1 MEGIILVGYGGHA
14 KSIADSIER
23 AKKYRIVGYT
33 DIEQRNSDYHYLG
46 TDEVLAKHFERG
58 IKNAVI
64 GVGYLGKGDLRQRLY
79 RRLKEIGY
87 DLPVI
92 IDPSAIISS
101 SAVIEEG
108 TFVGKG
114 AIVNAEAMIGKMT
127 IINTKALIE
136 HECRV
141 GDYSHVAVGAVLCGQ
156 VEIGDACLIGAS
168 ATIIQGRKIESKE
181 IVPAG
186 VVVR

>member
-1 MEGIILVGYGGHA
+1 MEDIILVGYGGHA
-14 KSIADSIER
+14 KSVADSVKR

-33 DIEQRNSDYHYLG
+33 DIEQQNSDYHYLG
-46 TDEVLAKHFERG
+46 TDEVLPKYFEKG
-58 IKNAVI
+58 VKNAVI
-64 GVGYLGKGDLRQRLY
+64 GIGYLGKGDLRQQLY
-79 RRLKEIGY
+79 WKLKKIGY
-87 DLPVI
+87 DLPII

-114 AIVNAEAMIGKMT
+114 AIVNAEALIGKMT
-127 IINTKALIE
+127 IINTKALVE
-136 HECRV
+136 HECEV

-156 VEIGDACLIGAS
+156 VEIGEACLIGAN
-168 ATIIQGRKIESKE
+168 ATIIQGRKIESRK